1 VRPLPLPD
9 LEPRRVRPR
18 LAGGDALSSR
28 GRSGAS
34 GRDRPGAG
42 WPRGAAATRGAIHL
56 RGERGSG
63 DKNAKRMSRFGS
75 GEVRRLDFLLR
86 GPEGSTA
93 KPSQPLDSTPAERK
107 VQGSRSNTGGGF
119 APASRSVR
127 YAQPGA
133 VAAGDV
139 ATADLDADD
148 VDGANGFDLLTARKA
163 DPRAAA
169 KVCAGD
175 TIPRRRL
182 RCWRGLPETHPP
194 RPSPGPRSAA
204 LKSNSASV
212 TNASAASP
220 SVSSPTR
227 RSASATLRLEKPD
240 RLILPTARKHIEP
253 HGHKIPRHSD
263 FGIRRNYSRDQQVPN
278 GSGLV
283 RVWRDGPDAP
293 RLLARV
299 VGSAQAFGSPHG
311 PESCRGR

>member
-1 VRPLPLPD
+1 
-9 LEPRRVRPR
+9 VRPR

-42 WPRGAAATRGAIHL
+42 CPRGPRRPAGPSASEGRGKAEL
-56 RGERGSG
+56 R
-63 DKNAKRMSRFGS
+63 NAKRMRRFGS

-139 ATADLDADD
+139 ATADLDAND

-169 KVCAGD
+169 KVALATRSRDGGLS
-175 TIPRRRL
+175 L

-227 RSASATLRLEKPD
+227 RSASSASPCVWKSLIGSSSQRLES
-240 RLILPTARKHIEP
+240 T
-253 HGHKIPRHSD
+253 
-263 FGIRRNYSRDQQVPN
+263 
-278 GSGLV
+278 
-283 RVWRDGPDAP
+283 
-293 RLLARV
+293 
-299 VGSAQAFGSPHG
+299 
-311 PESCRGR
+311 